1 VALLRGAR
9 VTCRVLIV
17 ERAGRL
23 SRQGRALWGPS
34 VVEAAPPVDPSMMLE
49 QVQRHGPDVVIVD
62 LEEAPLEAVAAIE
75 AVMAERP
82 VPMVVVTPGGPQ
94 KQHAIRALA
103 AGALEIATLDGPDCW
118 KALQRQVIFL
128 SKVKVVKHVK
138 GRKRR
143 PKDGPKDTRTMLVA
157 VAASLGG
164 PKALARLIGALPKD
178 FAAPVVLCQHITP
191 GFADDLARYLA
202 VETRHDVI
210 EAEAGAEAKAARFYV
225 APSNSHLL
233 IEPDGTLNLDTGPAV
248 GGFRPSCDVLLK
260 SAANAFGDRAIG
272 VVLTGMGRDG
282 ARGLK
287 DIRNRGGHTIAQDQ
301 ATSVVF
307 GMPGE
312 SIALGAAE
320 KVLPLDQIAGQLV
333 KWVMP

>member
-1 VALLRGAR
+1 MS
-9 VTCRVLIV
+9 CRVLIV

-23 SRQGRALWGPS
+23 SRQCKALYGAQLT
-34 VVEAAPPVDPSMMLE
+34 EAAPPAEPAAMLE
-49 QVQRHGPDVVIVD
+49 QVQRHGPDVVVVD
-62 LEEAPLEAVAAIE
+62 LGDAPLEAVAAIE
-75 AVMAERP
+75 SVMAERP
-82 VPMVVVTPGGPQ
+82 VPMVVVSSGAAQ

-103 AGALEIATLDGPDCW
+103 AGALEIASLEGPEPW
-118 KALQRQVIFL
+118 KALQRQVLFL
-128 SKVKVVKHVK
+128 AKVKVVKHVK

-143 PKDGPKDTRTMLVA
+143 AKERGGSTGQMLVA

-164 PKALARLIGALPKD
+164 PKALARLLGALPKD

-202 VETRHDVI
+202 VETRHDVT
-210 EAEAGAEAKAARFYV
+210 EAEAGGKLEPAHFYV
-225 APSNSHLL
+225 APSNSHLVV
-233 IEPDGTLNLDTGPAV
+233 EPDGTLRLDSSPAV

-260 SAANAFGDRAIG
+260 SAATAFGDRAIG

-287 DIRNRGGHTIAQDQ
+287 EIRNRGGHTIAQDQ

-320 KVLPLDQIAGQLV
+320 KVLPLDQIASQLV

>member
-1 VALLRGAR
+1 M
-9 VTCRVLIV
+9 TCRVLIV
-17 ERAGRL
+17 ERTGRV
-23 SRQGRALWGPS
+23 SRQSRALYQGG
-34 VVEAAPPVDPSMMLE
+34 VVEAAPPTDPTLMLD
-49 QVQRHGPDVVIVD
+49 QVHRHAPDVVVVD
-62 LEEAPLEAVAAIE
+62 LEDAPLEAVAAIE
-75 AVMAERP
+75 AVMAECP
-82 VPMVVVTPGGPQ
+82 VPMVVVTDGRAQ

-103 AGALEIATLDGPDCW
+103 AGALEIATLEGPDSW
-118 KALQRQVIFL
+118 KALQRQVLFL
-128 SKVKVVKHVK
+128 AKVKVVKHVR
-138 GRKRR
+138 GRKRKVR
-143 PKDGPKDTRTMLVA
+143 DRAQAPGLQVVA

-178 FAAPVVLCQHITP
+178 FAAPLVLCQHITP

-202 VETRHDVI
+202 IETRHDVV
-210 EAEAGAEAKAARFYV
+210 EAGSGMKLEAGRFYV
-225 APSNSHLL
+225 APSEAHLL
-233 IEPDGTLNLDTGPAV
+233 VQSTGSLELDGGPAV
-248 GGFRPSCDVLLK
+248 GGFRPSCDVLLR
-260 SAANAFGDRAIG
+260 SAANAFGATAIG

-282 ARGLK
+282 AKGLK
-287 DIRNRGGHTIAQDQ
+287 EIRSRGGHTIAQDQ

>member
-1 VALLRGAR
+1 M
-9 VTCRVLIV
+9 TCRVLIV

-23 SRQGRALWGPS
+23 SRNSRGLYGGA
-34 VVEAAPPVDPSMMLE
+34 VVEAAPPADPATMLE
-49 QVQRHGPDVVIVD
+49 QVQRHSPDVVVVD
-62 LEEAPLEAVAAIE
+62 LGDVPLEAVAAIE
-75 AVMAERP
+75 AVMAEHP

-103 AGALEIATLDGPDCW
+103 AGALEIATLDGPESF
-118 KALQRQVIFL
+118 KALQRQVLFL
-128 SKVKVVKHVK
+128 SQVKVVKHVK

-143 PKDGPKDTRTMLVA
+143 SKEGAVTHPVVA

-178 FAAPVVLCQHITP
+178 FAAPTVLCQHITP

-210 EAEAGAEAKAARFYV
+210 EAEAEMPLKAGRFYV
-225 APSNSHLL
+225 APSDAHLL
-233 IEPDGTLNLDTGPAV
+233 VEPDGLLKLDTGPSV

-260 SAANAFGDRAIG
+260 SAAQAYGSHAIG

-287 DIRNRGGHTIAQDQ
+287 EIRARGGHTIAQDQ

-312 SIALGAAE
+312 SIALGGAE

>member
-1 VALLRGAR
+1 M
-9 VTCRVLIV
+9 TCRVLIV

-23 SRQGRALWGPS
+23 SRLCRGLYTGG
-34 VVEAAPPVDPSMMLE
+34 VVEAAPPADPAIMLE
-49 QVQRHGPDVVIVD
+49 QVQRHSPDVVVVD
-62 LEEAPLEAVAAIE
+62 LEDSPLEAVQAIE
-75 AVMAERP
+75 AVMAEHP
-82 VPMVVVTPGGPQ
+82 VPMVVVTPGGPA

-103 AGALEIATLDGPDCW
+103 AGALEIATLEGPDAW
-118 KALQRQVIFL
+118 KALQRQVLFL
-128 SKVKVVKHVK
+128 AKVKVVKHVR
-138 GRKRR
+138 GRKRGKTKER
-143 PKDGPKDTRTMLVA
+143 GPQSGKQIVA

-178 FAAPVVLCQHITP
+178 FKAPTVLCQHITP

-202 VETRHDVI
+202 IETRHDVV
-210 EAEAGAEAKAARFYV
+210 EAEAGVELQPGRFYV
-225 APSNSHLL
+225 APSEAHL
-233 IEPDGTLNLDTGPAV
+233 IVQADGMLELEFGPAV

-282 ARGLK
+282 AKGLK
-287 DIRNRGGHTIAQDQ
+287 EIRNRGGHTIAQDQ

-312 SIALGAAE
+312 SIALGGAE
-320 KVLPLDQIAGQLV
+320 MVLPLDQIAGQLV

>member
-1 VALLRGAR
+1 M
-9 VTCRVLIV
+9 TCRVLII
-17 ERAGRL
+17 ERSGRV
-23 SRQGRALWGPS
+23 SKNARALYQGG
-34 VVEAAPPVDPSMMLE
+34 VIEAAPPADPALMLE
-49 QVQRHGPDVVIVD
+49 QVQRHTPDVVVVD
-62 LEEAPLEAVAAIE
+62 LEDAPLEAVAAIE
-75 AVMAERP
+75 TVMAEHP
-82 VPMVVVTPGGPQ
+82 VPMVVVTEGRTQ

-103 AGALEIATLDGPDCW
+103 AGALEIAALDSPDAW
-118 KALQRQVIFL
+118 RALQRQVLFL
-128 SKVKVVKHVK
+128 AKVKVVKHVK
-138 GRKRR
+138 GRKRK
-143 PKDGPKDTRTMLVA
+143 PKDGPGSAPAGHPVVA

-178 FAAPVVLCQHITP
+178 FAAPMVMCQHITP

-202 VETRHDVI
+202 VETRHDVV
-210 EAEAGAEAKAARFYV
+210 EAGSGMKLEPSRFYV
-225 APSNSHLL
+225 APSDTHTLVRA
-233 IEPDGTLNLDTGPAV
+233 DGTLELDPGPAV

-260 SAANAFGDRAIG
+260 SCANAFGAHAIG

-287 DIRNRGGHTIAQDQ
+287 EIRGKGGHTIAQDQ

-320 KVLPLDQIAGQLV
+320 VVLPLDQIAGQLV

>member
-1 VALLRGAR
+1 MTVS
-9 VTCRVLIV
+9 VLIV
-17 ERAGRL
+17 ERGARL
-23 SRQGRALWGPS
+23 SRQCRALFGAGGLI
-34 VVEAAPPVDPSMMLE
+34 EAAPPVDPVRMLE
-49 QVQRHGPDVVIVD
+49 EVQRHEPNVLVVD
-62 LEEAPLEAVAAIE
+62 LEGAPLESVSAIE
-75 AVMAERP
+75 AVMAEHP
-82 VPMVVVTPGGPQ
+82 LPMVVVSHGGPQ

-103 AGALEIATLDGPDCW
+103 AGALEIATLDGAEPM
-118 KALQRQVIFL
+118 KALQKQLLFL
-128 SKVKVVKHVK
+128 SRVKVVKHVK
-138 GRKRR
+138 GRKRKR
-143 PKDGPKDTRTMLVA
+143 DQSPKAEHQLVA

-178 FAAPVVLCQHITP
+178 FAAPTVLCQHITP

-202 VETRHDVI
+202 VETRHDVV
-210 EAEAGAEAKAARFYV
+210 EAGPGMALKGGRFYV
-225 APSNSHLL
+225 APSEHHLL
-233 IEPDGTLNLDTGPAV
+233 VEPDGTLRLDPGPEV
-248 GGFRPSCDVLLK
+248 GGFRPSCDVLLR
-260 SAANAFGDRAIG
+260 SAATAFGARAIG

-287 DIRNRGGHTIAQDQ
+287 EIRTRGGHTIAQDQ

>member
-1 VALLRGAR
+1 M
-9 VTCRVLIV
+9 TCRVLLV
-17 ERAGRL
+17 ERGDRL
-23 SRQGRALWGPS
+23 SSQARTLFSSGVSEAAPAVEPGAMLEAVVRHQPS
-34 VVEAAPPVDPSMMLE
+34 VVV
-49 QVQRHGPDVVIVD
+49 VD
-62 LEEAPLEAVAAIE
+62 LEDAPLEAVAAIE
-75 AVMAERP
+75 TVMAEHP
-82 VPMVVVTPGGPQ
+82 VPIVVVTPGGPQ

-103 AGALEIATLDGPDCW
+103 AGALEIAEIKGADPW
-118 KALQRQVIFL
+118 KALQKQVLFL
-128 SKVKVVKHVK
+128 SRVKVVKHIK
-138 GRKRR
+138 GRRR
-143 PKDGPKDTRTMLVA
+143 QEKNGDPKVRGRTPVVA
-157 VAASLGG
+157 IAASLGG
-164 PKALARLIGALPKD
+164 PKALARLIAALPKD
-178 FAAPVVLCQHITP
+178 FAAPTVLCQHITA

-202 VETRHDVI
+202 VETRHDVV
-210 EAEAGAEAKAARFYV
+210 EAEAGMQLERARIYV
-225 APSNSHLL
+225 APSDVHLL
-233 IEPDGTLNLDTGPAV
+233 VELDGSLRLDPGPAV

-260 SAANAFGDRAIG
+260 SCAAAYGDRAVG

-287 DIRNRGGHTIAQDQ
+287 EIRNRGGHTIAQDQ

>member
-1 VALLRGAR
+1 

-23 SRQGRALWGPS
+23 SRHSRALYS
-34 VVEAAPPVDPSMMLE
+34 SAVVEAAPPVDPALMLE

-62 LEEAPLEAVAAIE
+62 LEDAPLEAVAAIE
-75 AVMAERP
+75 SVMAERP

-118 KALQRQVIFL
+118 KALQRQVLFL

-143 PKDGPKDTRTMLVA
+143 GRDRIAPPRSMLVA

-202 VETRHDVI
+202 VETQRDVL
-210 EAEAGAEAKAARFYV
+210 EASPGEEMKAARFYV

-233 IEPDGTLNLDTGPAV
+233 VEPDGTLTLDTGPSV

-287 DIRNRGGHTIAQDQ
+287 EIRNRGGHTIAQDQ
-301 ATSVVF
+301 ASSVVF

-320 KVLPLDQIAGQLV
+320 KVLPLDEIAGQLV
-333 KWVMP
+333 RWVMP

>member
-1 VALLRGAR
+1 M
-9 VTCRVLIV
+9 TCRLLIV
-17 ERAGRL
+17 ERTGRV
-23 SRQGRALWGPS
+23 SRNARALYQGG
-34 VVEAAPPVDPSMMLE
+34 VVEAAPPADPALMLE
-49 QVQRHGPDVVIVD
+49 QVQRHAPDVVVVD
-62 LEEAPLEAVAAIE
+62 LEGAPLEAVAAIE
-75 AVMAERP
+75 SVMAEHP
-82 VPMVVVTPGGPQ
+82 VPMVVVSEGRSQ

-103 AGALEIATLDGPDCW
+103 AGALEIAALDGPDAW
-118 KALQRQVIFL
+118 RALQRQVLFL

-143 PKDGPKDTRTMLVA
+143 PREPGAPAGQPVIA

-164 PKALARLIGALPKD
+164 PKALARLIGALPQD
-178 FAAPVVLCQHITP
+178 FGAPMVMCQHITP

-202 VETRHDVI
+202 VETRHDVV
-210 EAEAGAEAKAARFYV
+210 EAGSGMKLEPGRFYV
-225 APSNSHLL
+225 APSEAHLVVRA
-233 IEPDGTLNLDTGPAV
+233 DGVLELDLGPEV

-260 SAANAFGDRAIG
+260 SVAHAFGARAIG

-287 DIRNRGGHTIAQDQ
+287 EIRAKGGHTIAQDQ

-312 SIALGAAE
+312 AIALGAAE
-320 KVLPLDQIAGQLV
+320 VVLPLEKIAGQLV
-333 KWVMP
+333 KWVTP

>member
-1 VALLRGAR
+1 M
-9 VTCRVLIV
+9 TCRVLLI
-17 ERAGRL
+17 ERGARL
-23 SRQGRALWGPS
+23 SRHSRSLFHSGL
-34 VVEAAPPVDPSMMLE
+34 VEAAPPADPTLMLE
-49 QVQRHGPDVVIVD
+49 RVLEHAPDVVVVD
-62 LEEAPLEAVAAIE
+62 LEDAPLEAVAAIE
-75 AVMAERP
+75 AVMAEQP

-103 AGALEIATLDGPDCW
+103 AGALEIAELKGPDPW
-118 KALQRQVIFL
+118 KALQRQVLFL
-128 SKVKVVKHVK
+128 SPLKVVKHNK

-143 PKDGPKDTRTMLVA
+143 GRFASGPKNPVVA

-178 FAAPVVLCQHITP
+178 FAAPTVLCQHITP

-202 VETRHDVI
+202 VETRHTVV
-210 EAEAGAEAKAARFYV
+210 EGAAGLELKPGCFYV
-225 APSNSHLL
+225 APSDAHMLVAG
-233 IEPDGTLNLDTGPAV
+233 DGCLALDPGPQV

-260 SAANAFGDRAIG
+260 SAALAFGDRAIG

-287 DIRNRGGHTIAQDQ
+287 EIRDRGGHTIAQDQ

-312 SIALGAAE
+312 SIALGGAE

-333 KWVMP
+333 KWVTR